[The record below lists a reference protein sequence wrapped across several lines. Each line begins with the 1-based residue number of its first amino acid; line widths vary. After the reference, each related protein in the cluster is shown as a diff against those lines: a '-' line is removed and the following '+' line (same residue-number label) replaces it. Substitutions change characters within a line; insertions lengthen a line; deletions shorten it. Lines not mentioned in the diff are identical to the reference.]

1 MQVAGI
7 IKHADIVDACC
18 VHSAITQ
25 DADQTIQAFF
35 CFCCPIAFFV
45 TGPEHCT
52 WHKGLHIP

>member
-7 IKHADIVDACC
+7 IKPADIIEALVQ
-18 VHSAITQ
+18 SRKMQI
-25 DADQTIQAFF
+25 IQAFF
-35 CFCCPIAFFV
+35 CFCCPIASFV